1 MNSYILQQQFA
12 QIGARLEVKT
22 ALPNDQR
29 FISLGRRS
37 PAPPNYLLDI
47 TRAEEGEQ
55 FSLTLRP
62 EATKELEFLAVDI
75 RPEQRHLL
83 LLMKPIV
90 SGRDKEK
97 FLCGHDERHW
107 FVAPVPRAQHIANVS
122 QAMEALKPTEAIR
135 SQWRQQVR
143 DKDWN
148 KRHNA
153 GFLRQGEWFFVPLPN
168 FTPPN
173 NLYILTNEPIQRS
186 GGKAHWVQFL
196 YRIGGTKV
204 YVSRKYPRGLSEA
217 QYKKVI
223 ANDPAAEKMRWDIM
237 QRDPQVY
244 AKGKV
249 SHPDHATL
257 HLPFWHQVFMS
268 GENRS
273 ANIVFLD

>member
-1 MNSYILQQQFA
+1 MNTYILQQQFA

-22 ALPNDQR
+22 ALPDDQR

-37 PAPPNYLLDI
+37 PAPPDYLLDI
-47 TRAEEGEQ
+47 TRLAGDEQ

-62 EATKELEFLAVDI
+62 GINQELEFLAVDV

-83 LLMKPIV
+83 LLIKPTV

-107 FVAPVPRAQHIANVS
+107 FVAPIPRRQHITNIS
-122 QAMEALKPTEAIR
+122 QAMEILKPAEAIR

-143 DKDWN
+143 DKNWN

-153 GFLRQGEWFFVPLPN
+153 GFLRQGEWFFIPLPN

-173 NLYILTNEPIQRS
+173 NLYIMTNEPIQRT
-186 GGKAHWVQFL
+186 GGKAHYVQHL
-196 YRIGGTKV
+196 YRTGGSKV
-204 YVSRKYPRGLSEA
+204 YVSRKYPQGIGET
-217 QYKKVI
+217 QYQRLI
-223 ANDPAAEKMRWDIM
+223 AKDPAVEKIRWTIM

-249 SHPDHATL
+249 THPDHATIN
-257 HLPFWHQVFMS
+257 LPFWHQVFMS

>member
-1 MNSYILQQQFA
+1 MNTYILQQQFA

-22 ALPNDQR
+22 APPDDQR

-47 TRAEEGEQ
+47 TRLQGDEQ

-62 EATKELEFLAVDI
+62 GANKELEFLAVDV
-75 RPEQRHLL
+75 RPEQRQLL
-83 LLMKPIV
+83 LLMKPTV

-107 FVAPVPRAQHIANVS
+107 FVAPIPRPQRIANVS
-122 QAMEALKPTEAIR
+122 QAIEALKPTEAIR

-168 FTPPN
+168 FTPPSN
-173 NLYILTNEPIQRS
+173 IYIMTNEPIQRTGS
-186 GGKAHWVQFL
+186 KAHHVQFL
-196 YRIGGTKV
+196 YRVGGTKV
-204 YVSRKYPRGLSEA
+204 YVSRKYPQGISEA

-223 ANDPAAEKMRWDIM
+223 ANDPAAEKMRWNMM

-249 SHPDHATL
+249 SHPDHATIT
-257 HLPFWHQVFMS
+257 LPFWHQVWMS